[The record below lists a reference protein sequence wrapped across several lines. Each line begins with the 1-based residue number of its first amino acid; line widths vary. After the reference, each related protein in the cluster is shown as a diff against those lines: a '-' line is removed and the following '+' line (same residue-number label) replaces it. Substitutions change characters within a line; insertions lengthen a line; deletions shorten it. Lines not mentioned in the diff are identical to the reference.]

1 MAASTMV
8 KLTPAEASVV
18 ESLVTAL
25 IPPVS
30 RDEALDVARA
40 CGDADPSPERLAA
53 LMAGGWSETV
63 RAAFERSLNRLT
75 LGERD
80 ELRLLLAL
88 LGSRV
93 GTALLAG
100 SGFAAFP
107 DRSLAAREADLLG
120 MAASRL
126 PLRRKAFNA
135 LKRLCGGV
143 AALAVDDGV
152 ERNAVNVAAGWRG
165 PPPALF
171 DAPAPAKATY
181 AWPRGRLD
189 EAYDVV
195 VVGSGCGGGVAAATL
210 SAAGH
215 RVLVLEKAPLLQ
227 GDDFDGREGP
237 AFEKLY
243 ERSALV
249 ATTDGSLGILAG
261 SAFGGGSTINW
272 ACSLRTPRRVQ
283 DDWAALGVPCC
294 ARADGATPFDGALD
308 AVCARLGVS
317 DAGVTHDFGNRAI
330 LRGSAALKLPCR
342 VLPQNLDRTD
352 ESAAYVA
359 YGDRFG
365 NKMST
370 PMTWLRDAAET
381 GRCFF
386 ADGVK
391 VDHVLRAG
399 GRCVGVRCTRGGV
412 ARDVRATKAVVLSG
426 GSLNTPAILL
436 RTPGG
441 FPNDHVGRHLRL
453 HPVTP
458 CASRFDGVD
467 ARALSASGLLAIGDG
482 APMTAACE
490 AHVSGPKG
498 DGYGA
503 LIEVPHS
510 GLGIALTACPWLG
523 ARDCRELVYGASN
536 LVSALVLQRDVGEG
550 RVRLSAGDREPL
562 VDYALDPRDAASMT
576 EALVTC
582 GRVLAAAGASRIAS
596 MHTAA
601 PPTADLAGRD
611 GAERAKR
618 VDAWAAEV
626 RARGL
631 ASDNRSTLL
640 SAHQMGTCR
649 MGRSQRDSVVD
660 AAGESW
666 ELPGLY
672 VVDASLFPTAS
683 GVNPMITTM
692 ALAKVVSDGLVR
704 RLARGADA
712 SADAAKVARW
722 AARDRR
728 AGLAKL
734 ARAVAAAAAA
744 AVVAVAVAG
753 R

>member
-1 MAASTMV
+1 MAASTMI
-8 KLTPAEASVV
+8 KLTPAEATVV

-53 LMAGGWSETV
+53 LMAGGWSETGPAPEP
-63 RAAFERSLNRLT
+63 R
-75 LGERD
+75 
-80 ELRLLLAL
+80 
-88 LGSRV
+88 
-93 GTALLAG
+93 
-100 SGFAAFP
+100 P
-107 DRSLAAREADLLG
+107 DRRVRGLR
-120 MAASRL
+120 RL
-126 PLRRKAFNA
+126 RGPLREQDVDAD
-135 LKRLCGGV
+135 GV
-143 AALAVDDGV
+143 A
-152 ERNAVNVAAGWRG
+152 
-165 PPPALF
+165 
-171 DAPAPAKATY
+171 
-181 AWPRGRLD
+181 
-189 EAYDVV
+189 
-195 VVGSGCGGGVAAATL
+195 
-210 SAAGH
+210 
-215 RVLVLEKAPLLQ
+215 
-227 GDDFDGREGP
+227 
-237 AFEKLY
+237 
-243 ERSALV
+243 
-249 ATTDGSLGILAG
+249 
-261 SAFGGGSTINW
+261 
-272 ACSLRTPRRVQ
+272 
-283 DDWAALGVPCC
+283 
-294 ARADGATPFDGALD
+294 
-308 AVCARLGVS
+308 
-317 DAGVTHDFGNRAI
+317 
-330 LRGSAALKLPCR
+330 
-342 VLPQNLDRTD
+342 
-352 ESAAYVA
+352 
-359 YGDRFG
+359 
-365 NKMST
+365 
-370 PMTWLRDAAET
+370 RDAAET

-523 ARDCRELVYGASN
+523 ARDCRELVYGASH

-582 GRVLAAAGASRIAS
+582 GRVLAA
-596 MHTAA
+596 
-601 PPTADLAGRD
+601 
-611 GAERAKR
+611 RATS
-618 VDAWAAEV
+618 A
-626 RARGL
+626 
-631 ASDNRSTLL
+631 LL

-649 MGRSQRDSVVD
+649 MGRSPRDSVVD

-672 VVDASLFPTAS
+672 VVDASLFPRA

-692 ALAKVVSDGLVR
+692 ALAKVVSDGL
-704 RLARGADA
+704 
-712 SADAAKVARW
+712 
-722 AARDRR
+722 
-728 AGLAKL
+728 L
-734 ARAVAAAAAA
+734 ARAVAVAAA
-744 AVVAVAVAG
+744 AVVAAVAVAG

>member
-1 MAASTMV
+1 MAASTMI
-8 KLTPAEASVV
+8 KLTPAEATVV

-53 LMAGGWSETV
+53 LMAGGWSET
-63 RAAFERSLNRLT
+63 
-75 LGERD
+75 
-80 ELRLLLAL
+80 
-88 LGSRV
+88 
-93 GTALLAG
+93 
-100 SGFAAFP
+100 
-107 DRSLAAREADLLG
+107 
-120 MAASRL
+120 
-126 PLRRKAFNA
+126 
-135 LKRLCGGV
+135 
-143 AALAVDDGV
+143 
-152 ERNAVNVAAGWRG
+152 
-165 PPPALF
+165 
-171 DAPAPAKATY
+171 
-181 AWPRGRLD
+181 
-189 EAYDVV
+189 
-195 VVGSGCGGGVAAATL
+195 
-210 SAAGH
+210 
-215 RVLVLEKAPLLQ
+215 
-227 GDDFDGREGP
+227 
-237 AFEKLY
+237 
-243 ERSALV
+243 
-249 ATTDGSLGILAG
+249 
-261 SAFGGGSTINW
+261 
-272 ACSLRTPRRVQ
+272 

-308 AVCARLGVS
+308 AVCALGVS

-359 YGDRFG
+359 YGDRREQDVDADG
-365 NKMST
+365 VA
-370 PMTWLRDAAET
+370 RDAAET

-503 LIEVPHS
+503 LIE
-510 GLGIALTACPWLG
+510 
-523 ARDCRELVYGASN
+523 
-536 LVSALVLQRDVGEG
+536 RDVGEG

-576 EALVTC
+576 GPRDLR
-582 GRVLAAAGASRIAS
+582 RVLARAARIAS

-611 GAERAKR
+611 GAERDER

-631 ASDNRSTLL
+631 ASDNRLL

-649 MGRSQRDSVVD
+649 MGRSPRDSVVD

-666 ELPGLY
+666 ELPGL

-728 AGLAKL
+728 AGLVKL